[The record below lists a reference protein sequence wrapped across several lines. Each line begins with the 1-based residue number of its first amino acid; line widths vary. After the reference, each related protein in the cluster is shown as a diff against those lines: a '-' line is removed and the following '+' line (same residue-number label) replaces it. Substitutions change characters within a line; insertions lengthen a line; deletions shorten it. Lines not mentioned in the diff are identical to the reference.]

1 MRGKLTISISSILM
15 VMIFIM
21 QFISFSYFPWH
32 DTMKY
37 GIMVIITIFVM
48 QRYKILLKK
57 KYVVINGLA
66 ILFGLLTICAS
77 FINRNQV
84 IERNSFLASIVF
96 VASYLLFLF
105 FIEIMVERKK
115 IKKMLHIFF
124 KTAFLISIL
133 TDLIMI
139 LMPNIRHAY
148 GGNYLVGTKFDV
160 VYLHLL
166 VLTMYISKTN
176 FNFKNKFKKKRLI
189 ILGIW
194 SIVVAIHVQCSTGVV
209 GVVLLFLLIYIIEKR
224 AMLFLN
230 CIVYTGLQLFCL
242 SFVYINQFIL
252 NSSLAQVFVLN
263 VLQRDITLTSRT
275 RIFELVPKLLVGNT
289 FWGFGYGTSYELG
302 MKKGAFPNT
311 QNAILEWIWQIGI
324 PSTIVML
331 ILFASFFYFARKNMN
346 QRSKKIIIPIIAY
359 IYMLT
364 ILGTVEITIE
374 KLYFA
379 VLIIVFAVAS
389 EKDESNL
396 NFNMEIKNNDTDFK
410 KIGKCN
416 SSGL

>member
-15 VMIFIM
+15 GMIFIM
-21 QFISFSYFPWH
+21 QFVSFPYFSWYNM
-32 DTMKY
+32 MKY
-37 GIMVIITIFVM
+37 GIMVIMSVFIIK
-48 QRYKILLKK
+48 RYKVLLKK
-57 KYVVINGLA
+57 KYIIINSLA
-66 ILFGLLTICAS
+66 ILFGVLTICAS

-84 IERNSFLASIVF
+84 ISRNSFLASIVF
-96 VASYLLFLF
+96 VVSYLLFLF
-105 FIEIMVERKK
+105 FMEIMVERKK
-115 IKKMLHIFF
+115 IKQTLHIFF

-133 TDLIMI
+133 TDVIMI
-139 LMPNIRHAY
+139 LMPNVRSAY
-148 GGNYLVGTKFDV
+148 GWNYLVGTKFDV

-166 VLTMYISKTN
+166 VLTLYLSKIN
-176 FNFKNKFKKKRLI
+176 FNFKSKLKKKRLI

-194 SIVVAIHVQCSTGVV
+194 SIAVAIYVQCSTGVV
-209 GVVLLFLLIYIIEKR
+209 GVALLFLLIYIIEKR
-224 AMLFLN
+224 EMLFLN
-230 CIVYTGLQLFCL
+230 SIVYIGLQLFCL

-252 NSSLAQVFVLN
+252 NSSLAQTFVLN

-302 MKKGAFPNT
+302 MKKGGFPNT
-311 QNAILEWIWQIGI
+311 QNGILEWIWQIGI

-331 ILFASFFYFARKNMN
+331 ILFASFFYFARKNIN
-346 QRSKKIIIPIIAY
+346 KRSKKIIIPIVAY

-374 KLYFA
+374 KVYFA